1 MHAIW
6 LTFSKNDRDYLKK
19 IMDKFSEKYQAPKFE
34 PHITVYGLVDSEMSL
49 IESIAKELTL
59 NCNSFLVK
67 KSEILQSEELWK
79 TVYVELK
86 MNNQMELIHKN
97 LKKHFE
103 KIVKY
108 EFNPHISLIYKILP
122 IEEKI
127 RIINELNIK
136 NEFMIDKLVVQKFFP
151 EVEKW
156 KIVKEYNLI

>member
-6 LTFSKNDRDYLKK
+6 LTFSKNDREYLKK
-19 IMDKFSEKYQAPKFE
+19 IIDEISEKYHAPKFE

-49 IESIAKELTL
+49 IDNIAKEVTL

-67 KSEILQSEELWK
+67 KSEILQSDELWK
-79 TVYVELK
+79 TVYIELK
-86 MNNQMELIHKN
+86 MNSQLELIHKN
-97 LKKHFE
+97 LKKHFK
-103 KIVKY
+103 KISKY

-127 RIINELNIK
+127 KIINELDIK
-136 NEFMIDKLVVQKFFP
+136 NEFIINNLVVQKFFP
-151 EVEKW
+151 DIEKW

>member
-19 IMDKFSEKYQAPKFE
+19 IIDELSEKYHAPKFE

-49 IESIAKELTL
+49 IESIAKEAML
-59 NCNSFLVK
+59 NCNSFLVE
-67 KSEILQSEELWK
+67 KSEILQSDELWK

-86 MNNQMELIHKN
+86 INNHLEIIHKN

-103 KIVKY
+103 KISKY

-127 RIINELNIK
+127 KIINELNIEK
-136 NEFMIDKLVVQKFFP
+136 EFRIDKLAVQKFFP
-151 EVEKW
+151 DVEKW

>member
-19 IMDKFSEKYQAPKFE
+19 IIDELSEKYQAPKFE

-49 IESIAKELTL
+49 IESIAKEATL

-86 MNNQMELIHKN
+86 MNNQLELIHKN

-103 KIVKY
+103 KVSKY

-127 RIINELNIK
+127 KIINELDIK

>member
-19 IMDKFSEKYQAPKFE
+19 IIDELAEKYHAPKFE
-34 PHITVYGLVDSEMSL
+34 PHITVYGLVDSEMIL
-49 IESIAKELTL
+49 IENIAKETTL
-59 NCNSFLVK
+59 NCNSFLVE

-86 MNNQMELIHKN
+86 MNKQLEWIYQN
-97 LKKHFE
+97 LKRHFE

-108 EFNPHISLIYKILP
+108 EFNSHISLIYKILP

-127 RIINELNIK
+127 KIINELNIK
-136 NEFMIDKLVVQKFFP
+136 NEFIVNKLVIQKFFP
-151 EVEKW
+151 DVEKW
-156 KIVKEYNLI
+156 KIVKEFNLI